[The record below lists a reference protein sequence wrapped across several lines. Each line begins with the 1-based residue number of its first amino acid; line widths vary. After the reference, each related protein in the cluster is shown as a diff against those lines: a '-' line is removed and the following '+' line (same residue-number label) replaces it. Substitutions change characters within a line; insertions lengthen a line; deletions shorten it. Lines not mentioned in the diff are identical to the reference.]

1 MTEKTTVRSLIV
13 DNREP
18 PWMHRME
25 LDGARVIST
34 QLQCGDV
41 WLTGDDGAL
50 LIVERKTASDLVASI
65 ADGRLFDQAAA
76 MVQLSPWSYV
86 AIQGTLAVGPQGT
99 TLVDGQPTQWQWSS
113 VQGAL
118 QTVQELGVAI
128 IYLSDQPIGFVQFL
142 ARLITRDRGNVR
154 AGGVR
159 KPELLAPGMLALM
172 ALPGIGADRAKALL
186 ETLAGAAWAL
196 EYLTDTNWQSDHV
209 TGIGD
214 GVRAKVREAL
224 SLPEGAKLAVLVD
237 GPPATGTTEP
247 KPVYTMEDANRELF

>member
-1 MTEKTTVRSLIV
+1 
-13 DNREP
+13 
-18 PWMHRME
+18 ME

-118 QTVQELGVAI
+118 QTVQGAGRGHHLPVRPAHRLRSVPGPPHHPRPR
-128 IYLSDQPIGFVQFL
+128 QR
-142 ARLITRDRGNVR
+142 ARRRRSQAR
-154 AGGVR
+154 AAG
-159 KPELLAPGMLALM
+159 PGMLALM

-186 ETLAGAAWAL
+186 ETLAGAPGRWN
-196 EYLTDTNWQSDHV
+196 T
-209 TGIGD
+209 
-214 GVRAKVREAL
+214 
-224 SLPEGAKLAVLVD
+224 
-237 GPPATGTTEP
+237 
-247 KPVYTMEDANRELF
+247 